1 MLDKKNKEKTDFE
14 ISIVVR
20 DPLGRPLTRKSFGSN
35 SGDSLSDW
43 YTRNTSNEFDNPMAA
58 RKHKKKKKNNP
69 KKSQKNQ
76 SKSKG

>member
-1 MLDKKNKEKTDFE
+1 MLNDKEEKKTDFE

-43 YTRNTSNEFDNPMAA
+43 YDRNTSNEFDNPMAA
-58 RKHKKKKKNNP
+58 RKHKKKKKNSP
-69 KKSQKNQ
+69 KKSKNQ